1 MWTSKIYSQS
11 VILTIVNVIVWS
23 SSLLKGG
30 LTQFFPEK
38 DLPLSD
44 RRWELGAGRV
54 CVCLYPLPVGDF
66 RGNSFLRIVISL
78 SDAQRKEQQ
87 VSFKIFI
94 LVKLATLSPR
104 IQCGRTEE
112 SWAQEISEMRFRPHL
127 CHEPWN
133 LDASFSQAPI
143 SPFFIS
149 VGWTR

>member
-1 MWTSKIYSQS
+1 M
-11 VILTIVNVIVWS
+11 ILTIVNVIVWS

-54 CVCLYPLPVGDF
+54 CVCLYPPPVGDF

-112 SWAQEISEMRFRPHL
+112 S
-127 CHEPWN
+127 
-133 LDASFSQAPI
+133 
-143 SPFFIS
+143 
-149 VGWTR
+149 